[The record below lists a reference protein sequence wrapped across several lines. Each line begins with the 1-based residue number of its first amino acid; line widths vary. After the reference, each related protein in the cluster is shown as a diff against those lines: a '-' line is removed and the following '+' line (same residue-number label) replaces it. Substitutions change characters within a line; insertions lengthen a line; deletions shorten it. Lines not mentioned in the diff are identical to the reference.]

1 MPDLNL
7 SVRFSLRKYSSKASL
22 DVITPVE
29 SKIED
34 ISEAELPWGIFTFII
49 CKSSIFWDPSI
60 VLISTL
66 SAIEFVTLYPTNKK
80 TV

>member
-29 SKIED
+29 SNIED
-34 ISEAELPWGIFTFII
+34 ISEAELPWGMFTFII
-49 CKSSIFWDPSI
+49 CKSSIF
-60 VLISTL
+60 
-66 SAIEFVTLYPTNKK
+66 
-80 TV
+80 

>member
-49 CKSSIFWDPSI
+49 FKSSKF
-60 VLISTL
+60 
-66 SAIEFVTLYPTNKK
+66 
-80 TV
+80 

>member
-34 ISEAELPWGIFTFII
+34 ISEAELPCGILTFII
-49 CKSSIFWDPSI
+49 CLTYAMNSLFTGIQVDLHI
-60 VLISTL
+60 L
-66 SAIEFVTLYPTNKK
+66 
-80 TV
+80 